1 MTKYL
6 LFLFITFWALGSY
19 AQRKDEIGI
28 NAGFAYY
35 VGEINQTHFKQ
46 PKVSGGLHYKAN
58 LNKRVALRASL
69 LWARIHGSDSSANN
83 LNQINRNLSFKSNI
97 VELGGIVEVNFFNY
111 IVGDFKKYPPYT
123 PYVFFGLTYFH
134 HNPKGQ
140 YNDDFI
146 ELQPLGTEGQ
156 ETSYNSDNKYKL
168 NQISIPFGLGFKA
181 SVTKSFSVAVEY
193 GLRKTFTDYLDDVSG
208 NYADPVILAN
218 ENGQLAAQM
227 GDQSLN
233 QEGFTANNTGVSRG
247 NPYNKDWYA
256 YTGLTLSF
264 LIRDTNDCKQSFSK
278 KRYD

>member
-6 LFLFITFWALGSY
+6 LFLVSVLCALNAQS
-19 AQRKDEIGI
+19 QRKDEVGL
-28 NAGFAYY
+28 NVGYAYY

-46 PKVSGGLHYKAN
+46 PKLSGGLHYKAN
-58 LNKRVALRASL
+58 LNKRVALRASI

-111 IVGDFKKYPPYT
+111 IPGDFKKYPPYT
-123 PYVFFGLTYFH
+123 PYVFFGMTYFH
-134 HNPKGQ
+134 HNPKGA

-156 ETSYNSDNKYKL
+156 ETSYNSDKKYKL
-168 NQISIPFGLGFKA
+168 NQLSLPFGLGFKA
-181 SVTKSFSVAVEY
+181 SVSKSFTFAIEY

-256 YTGLTLSF
+256 YTGITLSF
-264 LIRDTNDCKQSFSK
+264 LINRGPNCPDSFK
-278 KRYD
+278 RKRYD